1 MPIKNSTR
9 LKSKF
14 TLTIIYGLAMV
25 EIYEKLGLFYLGKDI
40 DKSTL
45 EATEALTLLKNK
57 NFTTHAT
64 IIGMTGS
71 GKTGLG
77 VGIIEEATIDNIPSL
92 IIDPKG
98 DMGNLC
104 LADSTFSP
112 KSFEPWVADEARA
125 KEKDVASYAEKIATM
140 WKKGIESYYQ
150 DSARVEKFSK
160 VKKTIYTPGSS
171 AGVSVNVL
179 SSLEA
184 PPTQILEDSDS
195 FAAYIKTTVSSLLSL
210 IGVEANPVESKEYI
224 LLAQLISTAWME
236 GDNLSLED
244 LIGRIISPSFKK
256 IGVLPLEDFYPP
268 SERFKF
274 ATKFNAIIASP
285 TFKTWLEGES
295 IDIQKML
302 YDENGKAK
310 VAIFSISHLNDD
322 ERMFFVTLLLNKLIA
337 WMRRQSGTSA
347 LKALLYMDEIFGFFP
362 PVKNPPS
369 KEPMLLLLKQA
380 RAYGIGVVL
389 STQNP
394 VDLDYKGLSNMGTWF
409 IGRLQTSQDIA
420 RVIDGLGGKV
430 GSSFDKDE
438 ISNLLTNLKKRTF
451 FLKSAHL
458 DDIRLFGTRW
468 VMSYLKGPLKR
479 DEISSLMEDQKSQLS
494 TSIKKTVV
502 KNVKVEGFENYST
515 LDSSIPQ
522 HYQVSLN
529 ESKQFTPSI
538 MAECTL
544 NFFNQTRGID
554 EEESFCL
561 SLNIE
566 SNLRS
571 LEWDDAETL
580 DASNEKKKS
589 SFSRLP
595 INAPENAQFSE
606 VPDIISDD
614 KKLRKTITSLKD
626 WLYHEHKLE
635 LFRCKLPKLESKP
648 YESLSD
654 FKVRLSDMLNEEK
667 EEAIEILQERYAK
680 KEKILT
686 NRLDRA
692 MEKLEKEESDT
703 TSSFL
708 NVGITVLGALFG
720 KSRAS
725 IGRAGS
731 RVLKERGDV
740 NRAEERADKVKDD
753 IEELG
758 EELEDKVNDLA
769 EKFELDEVEIEEF
782 SIKLRKTDI
791 EVNDIAVVWQSN

>member
-1 MPIKNSTR
+1 
-9 LKSKF
+9 
-14 TLTIIYGLAMV
+14 MV

-40 DKSTL
+40 DKDTL

-104 LADSTFSP
+104 LADSTFLP

-125 KEKDVASYAEKIATM
+125 KEKDVASYAEKIASM
-140 WKKGIESYYQ
+140 WKNGIESHHQ

-184 PPTQILEDSDS
+184 PPAQILEDSDS

-224 LLAQLISTAWME
+224 LLAQLISTSWME
-236 GDNLSLED
+236 GDDLSIED
-244 LIGRIISPSFKK
+244 LIGRIISPPFKK
-256 IGVLPLEDFYPP
+256 IGVLPLDAFYPQ

-337 WMRRQSGTSA
+337 WMRLQSGTSA

-430 GSSFDKDE
+430 GSSFDKKE
-438 ISNLLTNLKKRTF
+438 ISALLANLKKRTF

-479 DEISSLMEDQKSQLS
+479 DEISALMKDQKSQLS
-494 TSIKKTVV
+494 TSKKKPVV

-515 LDSSIPQ
+515 LDNSIPQ
-522 HYQVSLN
+522 YFQVSLN
-529 ESKQFTPSI
+529 ESKQYTPSI

-561 SLNIE
+561 SLELE
-566 SNLRS
+566 SKFRS

-580 DASNEKKKS
+580 DGSNKEKKNC
-589 SFSRLP
+589 FNRLP
-595 INAPENAQFSE
+595 KNSPKDAYFSE
-606 VPDIISDD
+606 VPDIIIED
-614 KKLRKTITSLKD
+614 KKLRKTITSLKG

-635 LFRCKLPKLESKP
+635 LYRCKSPKLESKP
-648 YESLSD
+648 YEPLSD
-654 FKVRLSDMLNEEK
+654 FKVRLSDVLNEEK
-667 EEAIEILQERYAK
+667 EEAIEVLQERYAK
-680 KEKILT
+680 KEKVLT
-686 NRLDRA
+686 DRLERA
-692 MEKLEKEESDT
+692 MDKLEKEESDT

-740 NRAEERADKVKDD
+740 NRAEERVEKVKDD
-753 IEELG
+753 IAELE
-758 EELEDKVNDLA
+758 EELEDKVDDLA
-769 EKFELDEVEIEEF
+769 EKFDIDEVKVEEF

-791 EVNDIAVVWQSN
+791 GVNDIAVVWKVV

>member
-1 MPIKNSTR
+1 
-9 LKSKF
+9 
-14 TLTIIYGLAMV
+14 MV

-40 DKSTL
+40 DKETL

-77 VGIIEEATIDNIPSL
+77 VGIIEEAAIDNIPSL

-104 LADSTFSP
+104 LADPTFSP

-125 KEKDVASYAEKIATM
+125 KEKDVTSYAEKIAAM
-140 WKKGIESYYQ
+140 WKNGIESHYQ
-150 DSARVEKFSK
+150 DSTRVEKFSK

-171 AGVSVNVL
+171 AGVSINIL

-184 PPTQILEDSDS
+184 PPAQILEDSDS

-224 LLAQLISTAWME
+224 LLAQLISTSWIE

-244 LIGRIISPSFKK
+244 LIGRIISPPFNK
-256 IGVLPLEDFYPP
+256 IGVLPLEAFYPQ

-285 TFKTWLEGES
+285 TFKIWLEGES

-369 KEPMLLLLKQA
+369 KEPMMLLLKQA
-380 RAYGIGVVL
+380 RAYGVGVVL

-430 GSSFDKDE
+430 GSSFDKKE
-438 ISNLLTNLKKRTF
+438 ISNLLSNLKKRTF

-479 DEISSLMEDQKSQLS
+479 DEISALMTNQKLLS
-494 TSIKKTVV
+494 KTKKKPVV
-502 KNVKVEGFENYST
+502 KNVKIEGFESYST

-522 HYQVSLN
+522 HYQVSLSD
-529 ESKQFTPSI
+529 SKQYTPSI

-554 EEESFCL
+554 EEENFCL
-561 SLNIE
+561 SLDIE
-566 SNLRS
+566 SNARS
-571 LEWDDAETL
+571 LEWDDAET
-580 DASNEKKKS
+580 NEESKNC
-589 SFSRLP
+589 FDRLP
-595 INAPENAQFSE
+595 VNAPEEAQFSE
-606 VPDIISDD
+606 APEIISDD
-614 KKLRKTITSLKD
+614 KKLRKATSSLKD

-635 LFRCKLPKLESKP
+635 LYRCKSPKLESKP

-654 FKVRLSDMLNEEK
+654 FKVKLSDILNEEK
-667 EEAIEILQERYAK
+667 EKAIEVLQERYAK
-680 KEKILT
+680 KEKVLT
-686 NRLDRA
+686 DRLDRA
-692 MEKLEKEESDT
+692 AEKLEKEESDT

-740 NRAEERADKVKDD
+740 NRAEERVEKIKDD
-753 IEELG
+753 IEELE
-758 EELEDKVNDLA
+758 EELTDKVDDLV
-769 EKFELDEVEIEEF
+769 EKFDIDEVDIEEF
-782 SIKLRKTDI
+782 SIKPRKTDI
-791 EVNDIAVVWQSN
+791 EVNDIAVVWKVV

>member
-1 MPIKNSTR
+1 
-9 LKSKF
+9 
-14 TLTIIYGLAMV
+14 
-25 EIYEKLGLFYLGKDI
+25 
-40 DKSTL
+40 
-45 EATEALTLLKNK
+45 
-57 NFTTHAT
+57 
-64 IIGMTGS
+64 
-71 GKTGLG
+71 
-77 VGIIEEATIDNIPSL
+77 
-92 IIDPKG
+92 
-98 DMGNLC
+98 
-104 LADSTFSP
+104 
-112 KSFEPWVADEARA
+112 
-125 KEKDVASYAEKIATM
+125 
-140 WKKGIESYYQ
+140 
-150 DSARVEKFSK
+150 
-160 VKKTIYTPGSS
+160 
-171 AGVSVNVL
+171 
-179 SSLEA
+179 
-184 PPTQILEDSDS
+184 
-195 FAAYIKTTVSSLLSL
+195 
-210 IGVEANPVESKEYI
+210 
-224 LLAQLISTAWME
+224 
-236 GDNLSLED
+236 
-244 LIGRIISPSFKK
+244 
-256 IGVLPLEDFYPP
+256 
-268 SERFKF
+268 
-274 ATKFNAIIASP
+274 
-285 TFKTWLEGES
+285 
-295 IDIQKML
+295 
-302 YDENGKAK
+302 
-310 VAIFSISHLNDD
+310 
-322 ERMFFVTLLLNKLIA
+322 MFFVTLLLNKLIA

-740 NRAEERADKVKDD
+740 SRAEERAGKVKDD
-753 IEELG
+753 IEELE
-758 EELEDKVNDLA
+758 EELEDKVNNLV